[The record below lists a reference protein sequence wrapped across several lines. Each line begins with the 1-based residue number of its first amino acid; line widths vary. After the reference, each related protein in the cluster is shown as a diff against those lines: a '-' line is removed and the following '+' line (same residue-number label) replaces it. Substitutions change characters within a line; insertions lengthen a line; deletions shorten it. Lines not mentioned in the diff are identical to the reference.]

1 MSTATYYSII
11 RYVPD
16 PVRGEQV
23 NIGALA
29 VHGDG
34 TFASVRFDRRF
45 DRARSL
51 GRGAD
56 VGFLRDFRD
65 DLEELATEQSTA
77 QLPLPA
83 RGQRAVAVTIEGK
96 PRLDLDFLKFV
107 SERWANSIQFTEP
120 RASLEPD
127 AERLLDE
134 VFTRYVSA
142 DPTAGRRR
150 GRDRRWIVSRAAA
163 LLEKEVAGRLP
174 AQQATTVVRR
184 NRELEGAIEPHV
196 FELVLEHQEIRHAAH
211 AISFEGGD
219 KDSLKR
225 DVESTAWLLD
235 DTRKARPNLPLSVL
249 VIERTGSPEMH
260 RAEHICQALDVRFVR
275 TSQVEE
281 WAARAAQELV
291 LA

>member
-1 MSTATYYSII
+1 MTIGGVGMSTATYYSII

-23 NIGALA
+23 NVGALA
-29 VHGDG
+29 VHADG

-56 VGFLRDFRD
+56 VGFLRDFRN
-65 DLEELATEQSTA
+65 DLEGLAMEQSAA

-96 PRLDLDFLKFV
+96 PRLDLDFLK
-107 SERWANSIQFTEP
+107 
-120 RASLEPD
+120 
-127 AERLLDE
+127 
-134 VFTRYVSA
+134 
-142 DPTAGRRR
+142 
-150 GRDRRWIVSRAAA
+150 
-163 LLEKEVAGRLP
+163 
-174 AQQATTVVRR
+174 
-184 NRELEGAIEPHV
+184 
-196 FELVLEHQEIRHAAH
+196 LVLEHQEIRHAAH

-219 KDSLKR
+219 RDTLKR

-249 VIERTGSPEMH
+249 VIERTGSPEMQ

-281 WAARAAQELV
+281 
-291 LA
+291 